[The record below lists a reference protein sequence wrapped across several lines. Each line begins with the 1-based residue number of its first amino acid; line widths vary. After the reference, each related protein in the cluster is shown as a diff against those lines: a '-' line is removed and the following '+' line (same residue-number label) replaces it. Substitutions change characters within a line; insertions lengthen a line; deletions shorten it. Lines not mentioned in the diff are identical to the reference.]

1 MSPRP
6 PSGAPP
12 PVLTELG
19 GQPIDLVA
27 LAAEICERYHAHY
40 TDEAERHGP
49 AGHAWCRHDNQWLL
63 SWEVG
68 DVRGVTDLDEQACW
82 LARVLHARDVP
93 VERLAHNLRLAG
105 EVACAHVGGDEGE
118 ALDEVL
124 RRAALAV
131 SALALAGI
139 ERHFSEDRA
148 SDG

>member
-1 MSPRP
+1 M
-6 PSGAPP
+6 
-12 PVLTELG
+12 LTELG

-49 AGHAWCRHDNQWLL
+49 AGRAWCRHDNQWLL

-93 VERLAHNLRLAG
+93 VSASRTTCGWPVRSRARMSVVTRARPSTKS
-105 EVACAHVGGDEGE
+105 CGG
-118 ALDEVL
+118 
-124 RRAALAV
+124 RRSQCRPWRSPASRDTFQKIGHLTD
-131 SALALAGI
+131 
-139 ERHFSEDRA
+139 DRTA
-148 SDG
+148 IGCRE

>member
-1 MSPRP
+1 M
-6 PSGAPP
+6 
-12 PVLTELG
+12 
-19 GQPIDLVA
+19 
-27 LAAEICERYHAHY
+27 
-40 TDEAERHGP
+40 
-49 AGHAWCRHDNQWLL
+49 
-63 SWEVG
+63 
-68 DVRGVTDLDEQACW
+68 RGVTDLDEQACW

-148 SDG
+148 SDGWPTAIGCRE